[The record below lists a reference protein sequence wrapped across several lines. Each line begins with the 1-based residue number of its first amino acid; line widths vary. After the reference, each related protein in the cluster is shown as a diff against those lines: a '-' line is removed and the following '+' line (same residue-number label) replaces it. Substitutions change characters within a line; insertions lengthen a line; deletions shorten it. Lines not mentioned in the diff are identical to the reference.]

1 MVGPRYIEN
10 DLENFSILLKNWALE
25 IFSILLTISN

>member
-10 DLENFSILLKNWALE
+10 DLENFSILLKNWSLE
-25 IFSILLTISN
+25 IVNNPLTIFK